1 MFRLENKILVVTG
14 SNGLLGRRIV
24 KACKA
29 QGATVIGVDLT
40 FDQSDDQEVF
50 QLKMDITSQDSVRGA
65 IVTIIKKYGR
75 IDGWINNAYPR
86 TKDWGL
92 KIEDIPFDSWR
103 KNVDMHLNGYFLCCR
118 EVLETMKKQKYG
130 SVINMSSIYGL
141 VGPDFSVYEGTSM
154 TMPAAYSAIKGGIN
168 NLSRYLAAAYGPYGI
183 RVNCVSPGGIF
194 DNQPTSFVE
203 SYENK
208 VPLRRMGKAEDI
220 IGPII
225 FLLSEEA
232 SYVTG
237 HNLLVDGG
245 WTAI

>member
-1 MFRLENKILVVTG
+1 MFRLDNKIVVITG
-14 SNGLLGRRIV
+14 SNGLLGKRIA
-24 KACKA
+24 KACKE
-29 QGATVIGVDLT
+29 QGAIVIGADLA
-40 FDQSDDQEVF
+40 FDNTDEDTHQIV
-50 QLKMDITSQDSVRGA
+50 MDITSEVSVKES
-65 IVTIIKKYGR
+65 IKTLIAKYGR

-86 TKDWGL
+86 TQDWGL
-92 KIEDIPFDSWR
+92 DIEELPFDSWR
-103 KNVDMHLNGYFLCCR
+103 RNVDMHLNGYFLCCR
-118 EVLETMKKQKYG
+118 EVLETMKKQEG
-130 SVINMSSIYGL
+130 GTVINMSSIYGL
-141 VGPDFSVYEGTSM
+141 VGPDFTVYEGTNM

-194 DNQPTSFVE
+194 DHQPESFVE
-203 SYENK
+203 NYEKK
-208 VPLRRMGKAEDI
+208 VPLKRMGKAEDI

-225 FLLSEEA
+225 FLLSDDA